1 MARSGISC
9 LIPYGGYGHYSM
21 TCSVDDDDLGR
32 WCDAERAMLDDA
44 MAAERA
50 MLDAHCSAQL
60 ALLDAIGGIVKPG
73 STTRAARRMTV
84 KRCNAGLVS

>member
-9 LIPYGGYGHYSM
+9 LIPYGGYGQYSM
-21 TCSVDDDDLGR
+21 TCSVDDDDLRR

-50 MLDAHCSAQL
+50 MLDAL
-60 ALLDAIGGIVKPG
+60 ADELTLLDAIGGIVKPG
-73 STTRAARRMTV
+73 SITRAARR
-84 KRCNAGLVS
+84 R